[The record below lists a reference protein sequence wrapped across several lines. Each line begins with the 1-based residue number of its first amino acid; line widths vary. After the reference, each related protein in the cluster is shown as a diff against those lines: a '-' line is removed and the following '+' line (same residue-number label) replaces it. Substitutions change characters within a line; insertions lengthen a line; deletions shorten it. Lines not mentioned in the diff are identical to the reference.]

1 MTAVPFLAQQA
12 DELAGGSAIAEWH
25 PLVILLSVVAGI
37 MLLLI
42 VRGAPGD
49 HRSAVARFVLRMPN
63 QLAKLTGMPAWAAT
77 AWAGTLG
84 GLVIAAYGFFT
95 DVAYHVAYGRD
106 ETLFTAPHTAIFV
119 GVCLIAASAA
129 AGILVAN
136 LTGARHGTRL
146 SGIQVPWSLI
156 PLVVLGSG
164 AVAGF
169 GIDEVW
175 HAQYGVDVTMWSA
188 PHMLMILGAALS
200 STGAWFVLA
209 EGGVRPG
216 TSRRATA
223 LHAVTAMTVLVA
235 LFAPLGEF
243 DFGVPQFQ
251 QLYHPVLVLIA
262 SAAALVAVRLVLG
275 RGWTLGVLAIAWVA
289 GNLDTAL
296 LAGSAPVETRDSAIL
311 LGSAV
316 VVEVVALL
324 VGTRHPVRFA
334 VLAGLGV
341 STLGLATEW
350 WWNSQAHQPWTTSL
364 LPDVL
369 VVGIPAAVAAA
380 VVAAA
385 YAGAVLGRPGLVSG
399 RLLAVALLVVGLAL
413 AVPFPRTVGDVAVQI
428 SVEDQGDGM
437 ALVHAQL
444 DPPDAAEDARWFYAG
459 AWQGGGN
466 TVAHMQP
473 LGEGRYV
480 AEEPIE
486 VHGPWK
492 AVLRLHVGSDMMAAP
507 IRMPADPMF
516 DLEEIPL
523 EDRAMAFEAETRYLL
538 RETND
543 GPPALAVAVRLLF
556 VALAAAWLA
565 AMCNGGRRLAAR
577 GEHDAGPEAPDAP
590 PVTATLTRSG

>member
-1 MTAVPFLAQQA
+1 MNTVALVAQGSG
-12 DELAGGSAIAEWH
+12 ELAGGSAIAEWH
-25 PLVILLSVVAGI
+25 PLVILLGVVASV
-37 MLLLI
+37 MLLLGL
-42 VRGAPGD
+42 RGEPGE
-49 HRSAVARFVLRMPN
+49 HRSPVARVLLRLPN

-106 ETLFTAPHTAIFV
+106 ETLFTAPHAAIFI
-119 GVCLIAASAA
+119 GVSFIAASAA

-136 LTGARHGTRL
+136 LTGAKEGTRL
-146 SGIQVPWSLI
+146 SGVQVPWSLI
-156 PLVVLGSG
+156 PLIVLGSG

-169 GIDEVW
+169 GIDELW
-175 HAQYGVDVTMWSA
+175 HNQYGVDVTMWSA

-200 STGAWFVLA
+200 STGAWLVLA
-209 EGGVRPG
+209 EARVRPRA
-216 TSRRATA
+216 SRRATA
-223 LHAVTAMTVLVA
+223 LHAVTAMTVVVA

-262 SAAALVAVRLVLG
+262 SAAALVAIRLVLG
-275 RGWTLGVLAIAWVA
+275 RGWTLGVLAIAWFA

-311 LGSAV
+311 IGSAL
-316 VVEVVALL
+316 VVEAVALL
-324 VGTRHPVRFA
+324 AGTRRPVRFA
-334 VLAGLGV
+334 VLAGLGI
-341 STLGLATEW
+341 STVGLATEW
-350 WWNSQAHQPWTTSL
+350 WWNAGAHQPWTTSL

-369 VVGIPAAVAAA
+369 VVGIPAAIAAA
-380 VVAAA
+380 VVATA
-385 YAGAVLGRPGLVSG
+385 YAGVIRGSGTHVSG
-399 RLLAVALLVVGLAL
+399 RMLAAALMVVGLAI
-413 AVPFPRTVGDVAVQI
+413 AIPFPRTVGDVSVQMT
-428 SVEDQGDGM
+428 VEEQGDGL

-473 LGEGRYV
+473 LGGGRYV

-492 AVLRLHVGSDMMAAP
+492 AVLRLHVGSDMMAVP
-507 IRMPADPMF
+507 IRMPADPLF

-543 GPPALAVAVRLLF
+543 GPPALAIAVRLLF
-556 VALAAAWLA
+556 AALAAAWVA
-565 AMCNGGRRLAAR
+565 AMINGGRRISQQ
-577 GEHDAGPEAPDAP
+577 AP
-590 PVTATLTRSG
+590 PSRAHDETRTEAVPSGV